1 MKKIFAFLAFLDPY
15 RADRLI
21 VSAFIYANNIRVRN
35 NNLFLLDYIIRKAQ
49 KKEYKKLL
57 EFQALVAEE
66 FPKVSLE
73 TIIKLFEF
81 VVSPADRIVNG
92 AIYTPKHIREYIV
105 NKSFDNRDDLL
116 NVVVGDI
123 ACGCSGFLYTAAQEL
138 HERTG
143 RTYADIFRSNIYGL
157 DIQDYSITRSKLLLS
172 LLALTA
178 GEDIEEFNFNLYV
191 GDALT
196 FNWQEIEGFEGFSV
210 LLGNP
215 PYVRYRNLDEQTRQN
230 LRHWRT
236 AQTGLTDLY
245 IPFFE
250 IGIENLQPNGM
261 LGFITMNSFFKSLNG
276 RALREYFQEHRLDFV
291 IEDFGAEQIF
301 KSKNTYVCICFIY
314 NRPANHISY
323 TTVTETSLNKEKKYN
338 HLPYLILN
346 SRKGW
351 NLKNNKNISAIE
363 SIGQPFGDLFK
374 TRHGIATLKNDI
386 YIFRPVK
393 EDEDY
398 YYLQNGQ
405 RFAIEKELCLDI
417 VNSNKL
423 SRAKCIDSLKEK
435 VIFPYLY
442 NDQKA
447 SIMSEE
453 FLMNEYPLAYEY
465 LNYKKNILSKRD
477 AGKAINYENWYAFG
491 RTQSLEKM
499 GHKLF
504 FPKFS
509 DTTPSFI
516 IDSDED
522 LLFYNGLAL
531 IGDSERELQIAKKIM
546 ESSIFWYYIKST
558 SKPYS
563 ANYYSL
569 NNTYIN
575 NFGVCEMNDNEIEFI
590 LNETDQDLLNEFFE
604 EKYAIKL
611 NIFK

>member
-1 MKKIFAFLAFLDPY
+1 MKKIFAFLAFLDPFE
-15 RADRLI
+15 ADRLI
-21 VSAFIYANNIRVRN
+21 VSAFIYANKRPILN
-35 NNLFLLDYIIRKAQ
+35 NRFLLEYIIQEAQ
-49 KKEYKKLL
+49 TKDYQKFLV
-57 EFQALVAEE
+57 FQALVEE
-66 FPKVSLE
+66 VFTEVTLE

-92 AIYTPKHIREYIV
+92 AIYTPQHIREYIV
-105 NKSFDNRDDLL
+105 NKSFENRDDLE
-116 NVVVGDI
+116 NIIAGDI
-123 ACGCSGFLYTAAQEL
+123 ACGCSGFLFTAAQEL
-138 HERTG
+138 HNRTG
-143 RTYADIFRSNIYGL
+143 RTYAEIFRENLYGL
-157 DIQDYSITRSKLLLS
+157 DIQEYSITRSKLLLS
-172 LLALTA
+172 LLAISE
-178 GEDIEEFNFNLYV
+178 GEDIEEFDFNLHV
-191 GDALT
+191 NDALT
-196 FNWQEIEGFEGFSV
+196 FDWQEAIPDFNGFSV
-210 LLGNP
+210 ILGNP
-215 PYVRYRNLDEQTRQN
+215 PYVRYRNLDEQTRLN

-250 IGIENLQPNGM
+250 IGIENLQPNGV

-276 RALREYFQEHRLDFV
+276 RALRDYFQERELDFI
-291 IEDFGAEQIF
+291 IEDFGAEQVF

-323 TTVTETSLNKEKKYN
+323 TTVTEASLNKEKEYN
-338 HLPYLILN
+338 HLPYFILN

-363 SIGQPFGDLFK
+363 STGQPFGDLFK

-386 YIFRPVK
+386 YIFRPVE

-442 NDQKA
+442 NNQKA

-477 AGKAINYENWYAFG
+477 AGKAIHYENWYAFG

-499 GHKLF
+499 VHKLF

-546 ESSIFWYYIKST
+546 ESSVFWYYIEST

-575 NFGVCEMNDNEIEFI
+575 NFGVCEMSDQETEYI

-604 EKYAIKL
+604 DKYNVLI
-611 NIFK
+611 